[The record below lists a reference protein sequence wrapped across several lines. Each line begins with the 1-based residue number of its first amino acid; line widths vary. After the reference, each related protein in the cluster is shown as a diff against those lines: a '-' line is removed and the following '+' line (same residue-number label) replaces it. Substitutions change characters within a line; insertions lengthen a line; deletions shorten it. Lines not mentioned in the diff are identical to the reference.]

1 MRRQPVAVEVYMD
14 VTFTRFD
21 EAEHIVVILMRIVD
35 RGMPSAENTRRC
47 MPVSEISEALC
58 LGSFFIGIYKKE
70 KPPII

>member
-35 RGMPSAENTRRC
+35 RGMLHAVCRKYTK
-47 MPVSEISEALC
+47 VYAGIGDI
-58 LGSFFIGIYKKE
+58 GSSVFGQFFHRNI
-70 KPPII
+70 

>member
-35 RGMPSAENTRRC
+35 SGMLHAVC
-47 MPVSEISEALC
+47 
-58 LGSFFIGIYKKE
+58 
-70 KPPII
+70 

>member
-35 RGMPSAENTRRC
+35 RVMLYAVCWKYTK
-47 MPVSEISEALC
+47 VY
-58 LGSFFIGIYKKE
+58 GINVKTWGVNSINIIFAYKNKN
-70 KPPII
+70 KI